1 MSDGK
6 AGGIAV
12 HTAAR
17 VLARAQPGEIVA
29 TATIKELVAGS
40 DIEFVDRGTTA
51 LKGIPGEWRLFVV
64 VQPEISATDGGGCA
78 IDRDSEGRGPARG
91 RGFAAGS

>member
-1 MSDGK
+1 MSAGK

-17 VLARAQPGEIVA
+17 VLARAKPGEIVA

-40 DIEFVDRGTTA
+40 NIEFVDRGTTA

-64 VQPEISATDGGGCA
+64 VQPEVSTAGQGGA
-78 IDRDSEGRGPARG
+78 IDRDPRRGYGA
-91 RGFAAGS
+91 